1 MQVTIELI
9 SNNMWM
15 EYMRFLGPPAKA
27 EINTGLTVIQEDL
40 TSKQHRE

>member
-9 SNNMWM
+9 SNNKWM
-15 EYMRFLGPPAKA
+15 EYMRFQGLLTKA
-27 EINTGLTVIQEDL
+27 EMNTGLTVTQEDL